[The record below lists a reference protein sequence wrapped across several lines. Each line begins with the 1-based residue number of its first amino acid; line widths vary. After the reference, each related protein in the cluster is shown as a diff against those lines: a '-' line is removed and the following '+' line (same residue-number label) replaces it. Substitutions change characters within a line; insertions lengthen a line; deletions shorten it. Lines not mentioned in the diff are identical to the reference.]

1 MLHLLNVVAASWP
14 GARRTRRI
22 RELVLDG
29 KFIKSLNFANHL
41 VCAFG
46 LPHFLVL
53 PSLAHCHCI
62 GKKWGFGTARFSPL
76 NIAPLAVV
84 VDAAAQQHIPIM
96 M

>member
-1 MLHLLNVVAASWP
+1 MAGYPTNKANQGLELL
-14 GARRTRRI
+14 
-22 RELVLDG
+22 LDG
-29 KFIKSLNFANHL
+29 KLIKSLNFANHL

-53 PSLAHCHCI
+53 PSLAHCI
-62 GKKWGFGTARFSPL
+62 EEWGFGMARFSPL